1 MKTYTVFIRF
11 DITGK
16 YYSPIE
22 IDHVSAN
29 TPDKL
34 DQLKDSIWG
43 AMLTI
48 TDLQGWGDIENE
60 GTMFIATDPN
70 SDDCIFAKIYDD
82 ETGEEI
88 DLD

>member
-1 MKTYTVFIRF
+1 MKTYTVIINF

-16 YYSPIE
+16 DIPAIE
-22 IDHVSAN
+22 IEHVCAN

-48 TDLQGWGDIENE
+48 TDLKGWDNLENE
-60 GTMFIATDPN
+60 GTMFIATNPE

>member
-1 MKTYTVFIRF
+1 MKTYTVIIYF

-16 YYSPIE
+16 DIPAIE
-22 IDHVSAN
+22 LEHVSAN

-34 DQLKDSIWG
+34 DQLKNSVWG

-48 TDLQGWGDIENE
+48 TDLQGWDDIENE
-60 GTMFIATDPN
+60 GTMFIATAPD

-82 ETGEEI
+82 ASGEEI